1 MLQGLLFLQ
10 TFIIPIHFLKSAPFA
25 DFSNRNLNKFNILFE
40 NRRIF
45 LGSTMWEIKKPWD
58 MSKIPISQGFIFSFG
73 R

>member
-25 DFSNRNLNKFNILFE
+25 DFSNRNLNKINILFE
-40 NRRIF
+40 NRHIF
-45 LGSTMWEIKKPWD
+45 LGEYHVENKKPWD
-58 MSKIPISQGFIFSFG
+58 MSKIPISQGFVFSFG